1 MTMRWLCIPKG
12 LGKENPGL
20 TLIELTSQWPD
31 WVQSS
36 KRKSTTHGLTGSIK
50 KGNQPARLLR
60 WISILKPSLLSSIPA
75 FSAVS
80 WKSPSSHK
88 TLKFSS
94 FPLPCVLFS
103 FCFLHF
109 HWQWVNSLKFE
120 WSSQPTELTSWDDC
134 TRAGMFCTFSAPFPV
149 SPSPCSFFPS
159 VIHSPLSHQ
168 ST

>member
-1 MTMRWLCIPKG
+1 MTR
-12 LGKENPGL
+12 LGAKFKEKIYN
-20 TLIELTSQWPD
+20 S
-31 WVQSS
+31 
-36 KRKSTTHGLTGSIK
+36 RLTGSIK
-50 KGNQPARLLR
+50 KGIQPARLLS
-60 WISILKPSLLSSIPA
+60 WIFILKPSLLSSIPA

-120 WSSQPTELTSWDDC
+120 WSKVNPQNWPPEMTGHEQVCSARFPPHSQSPHLPAVSSAVGSILHFLT
-134 TRAGMFCTFSAPFPV
+134 RV
-149 SPSPCSFFPS
+149 
-159 VIHSPLSHQ
+159 LKKK
-168 ST
+168 